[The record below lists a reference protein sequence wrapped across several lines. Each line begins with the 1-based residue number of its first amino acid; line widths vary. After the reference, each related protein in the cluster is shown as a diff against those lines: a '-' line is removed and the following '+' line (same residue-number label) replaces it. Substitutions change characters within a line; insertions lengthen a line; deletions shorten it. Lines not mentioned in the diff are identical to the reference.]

1 MIEDATVDA
10 HDEEEQAV
18 GFLTML
24 EENLRLPFKTIVLG
38 VPVTVER
45 MDLETD
51 EIVAVCHRGK
61 NRQAIPLV
69 SLAPPLSPSASRMG
83 VDRGL
88 PSMGARLAQVV
99 GASGAN
105 PMRTRAEAVASSSKC
120 GAPLFPAVP
129 GAP

>member
-1 MIEDATVDA
+1 MANRSRVKRARGPARYRLSELTLRQMIEDATVDA

-61 NRQAIPLV
+61 NRQAIPLA
-69 SLAPPLSPSASRMG
+69 SLALPLPPPVGWEWIEAYRRWA
-83 VDRGL
+83 RGW
-88 PSMGARLAQVV
+88 R
-99 GASGAN
+99 
-105 PMRTRAEAVASSSKC
+105 R
-120 GAPLFPAVP
+120 
-129 GAP
+129 